1 MYKKFGDAKFT
12 NCQFQVM
19 ERFQTEQLQSALKKL
34 TKSSSAEDEKAR
46 RVLKEKMTS
55 SSQEKS

>member
-1 MYKKFGDAKFT
+1 
-12 NCQFQVM
+12 M

-55 SSQEKS
+55 LRQMKQN